1 MFLCSGAT
9 VEEEEEL
16 SLDKTVEQ
24 IHWQLLNTRAL
35 KY

>member
-9 VEEEEEL
+9 VEEEEL
-16 SLDKTVEQ
+16 SLDKTIGQ